1 MKRALH
7 YQSHDRGPL
16 SFKSHVHK
24 KEGDIMAIAR
34 KSVFTAPPTTPIK
47 AAAELMVKHQV
58 RRLPIIRPGTKRI
71 EGMVRSREIVDFL
84 GGGEKNMII
93 RAKFKDNFHAAVNE
107 PVNIIMVRD
116 FPHGEV
122 TMSMEEAARLL
133 LQTGFGG
140 APILDRQ
147 GQVEGI
153 ISDRDFISFVPPT
166 AGTAVSYYMVRH
178 LVTAEP
184 ELSINEAAKRI
195 VSRGV
200 RRLPVV
206 RGRELVGIVTTVDI
220 LRYFASGRA
229 FERMRS
235 NPEGGIFGGQVQE
248 IMTKEVIS
256 VSPDADVGEAAAL
269 MKEKGCGGMPVVSG
283 RELLGI
289 ITERD
294 LLRLLV

>member
-1 MKRALH
+1 
-7 YQSHDRGPL
+7 
-16 SFKSHVHK
+16 
-24 KEGDIMAIAR
+24 MAIAR
-34 KSVFTAPPTTPIK
+34 KSVVTAPPTMPIK
-47 AAAELMVKHQV
+47 TAAGLMVKHQV
-58 RRLPIIRPGTKRI
+58 RRLPITIAGTKRI

-84 GGGEKNMII
+84 GGGEKHMII
-93 RAKFKDNFHAAVNE
+93 KVKFKDNFHAAVNE
-107 PVNIIMVRD
+107 SVDKIMVRN
-116 FPHGEV
+116 FPHGEAS
-122 TMSMEEAARLL
+122 MSMEDAARLL

-140 APILDRQ
+140 MPILDSQ
-147 GQVEGI
+147 GQIAGI

-166 AGTAVSYYMVRH
+166 AGSTVSYYMVRH
-178 LVTAEP
+178 LVTTEP
-184 ELSINEAAKRI
+184 ELSIKEAAKRM

-220 LRYFASGRA
+220 LKYFASGRA
-229 FERMRS
+229 FESLRQ
-235 NPEGGIFGGQVQE
+235 NPEGGFFGGQVQE

-256 VSPDADVGEAAAL
+256 VAPDSDVGEAAAL